1 MQVWRLF
8 RLYRRKIKR
17 DFTYNIISYVLSFV
31 KRFTQKREVFFMKM
45 YENHLTVGL
54 FDRRTKKQEI
64 STTKAKELISNVLI
78 NHYGIYAFTMIECY
92 GVYKMQ
98 DTGEIVKEPSIR
110 IEIASE
116 HPIKEIKEI
125 IRVLKHKRIL
135 NQESIMHKQMINEIN
150 FR

>member
-1 MQVWRLF
+1 
-8 RLYRRKIKR
+8 
-17 DFTYNIISYVLSFV
+17 
-31 KRFTQKREVFFMKM
+31 MKM

-64 STTKAKELISNVLI
+64 DTAKAKKMIQNILI
-78 NHYGIYAFTMIECY
+78 NHYGIFAFTMVDCQ

-98 DTGEIVKEPSIR
+98 DTGEIVREPSIR
-110 IEIASE
+110 IEIATENDIST
-116 HPIKEIKEI
+116 EIKEI
-125 IRVLKHKRIL
+125 IRVLKHRRIF

>member
-1 MQVWRLF
+1 
-8 RLYRRKIKR
+8 
-17 DFTYNIISYVLSFV
+17 
-31 KRFTQKREVFFMKM
+31 MKM

-64 STTKAKELISNVLI
+64 DIAKAKELISNVLI

-116 HPIKEIKEI
+116 QPIKEIKEI
-125 IRVLKHKRIL
+125 IRVLKHKRML

-150 FR
+150 FQ